1 MDEIKEIE
9 MRRDAVLKQMRA
21 IRSLRRGTIAEQ
33 YLKVMHKGKKEP
45 VERGPY
51 YVFARWNGHKTVS
64 KRLTSVGALESARSD
79 VAAHKEF
86 MELCKE
92 FEQLTER
99 LGELER
105 QSDDVEALKKTLKSL
120 LRETRK

>member
-9 MRRDAVLKQMRA
+9 MRRDAVLKQMRV
-21 IRSLRRGTIAEQ
+21 IRSLKRGTIAQQ
-33 YLKVMHKGKKEP
+33 YLKVKHKGKKEP

-64 KRLTSVGALESARSD
+64 KRLTSASALESARSD
-79 VAAHKEF
+79 VAAQKRF

-92 FEQLTER
+92 FEELTER

-105 QSDDVEALKKTLKSL
+105 QGDDIEGLKKTPKSL
-120 LRETRK
+120 LRKTRK